1 MSTNWVARYSF
12 LEQALPPGL
21 LARLSAPA
29 VTVKARAGQTLM
41 SVGANSTSVYVVL
54 EGRVQVAI
62 FSPAG
67 REVILRDLDR
77 GALFGELAALDEQ
90 PRSATIIALAPCV
103 LLSIPGDRFRTAIF
117 EDPAAAAWMTR
128 RLVAQIRDLTE
139 RVFELNTLRVP
150 NRLHCELLRLAGSP
164 DPEAGE
170 AAIDPFPT
178 HAELA
183 ARIGTHREAVT
194 RELNYLG
201 SRGILQQQR
210 RRAVVTDLPAL
221 VALVRDAAGDGSSGL
236 GR

>member
-1 MSTNWVARYSF
+1 MSTDWIARYSF
-12 LEQALPPGL
+12 LRDMLPPGFL
-21 LARLSAPA
+21 DGLPA
-29 VTVKARAGQTLM
+29 TTVKARAGQTLM
-41 SVGANSTSVYVVL
+41 SVGTNSTSVYVVL

-77 GALFGELAALDEQ
+77 GSIFGELAALDEQ
-90 PRSATIIALAPCV
+90 PRSATIIALAACV
-103 LLSIPGDRFRTAIF
+103 LLSIPGDRFRAAVF
-117 EDPAAAAWMTR
+117 GDPAAAAWMTR

-150 NRLHCELLRLAGSP
+150 SRLHCELLRLVGPLRDGPAV
-164 DPEAGE
+164 
-170 AAIDPFPT
+170 IDPFPT

-194 RELNYLG
+194 RELSYLG
-201 SRGILQQQR
+201 SCGIVEQQR

-221 VALVRDAAGDGSSGL
+221 AALVRDVAGDGVSGL
-236 GR
+236 AR

>member
-1 MSTNWVARYSF
+1 MSTEWTGRYTF
-12 LEQALPPGL
+12 LKEALPPGFL
-21 LARLSAPA
+21 DGLPA
-29 VTVKARAGQTLM
+29 TTVKARAGQTLM
-41 SVGANSTSVYVVL
+41 SVGTSSTSVYVVL

-77 GALFGELAALDEQ
+77 GAIFGELAALDDQ
-90 PRSATIIALAPCV
+90 PRSATIVALAPCL
-103 LLSIPGDRFRTAIF
+103 LLSIPGERFRAAVF
-117 EDPAAAAWMTR
+117 ENPAAAAWMTR

-150 NRLHCELLRLAGSP
+150 SRLHCELLRLAGP
-164 DPEAGE
+164 QRDGDGQAV
-170 AAIDPFPT
+170 IDPFPT

-194 RELNYLG
+194 RELSYLG
-201 SRGILQQQR
+201 GCGIIEQQR

-221 VALVRDAAGDGSSGL
+221 AALVRDVAGDGISGL
-236 GR
+236 AR